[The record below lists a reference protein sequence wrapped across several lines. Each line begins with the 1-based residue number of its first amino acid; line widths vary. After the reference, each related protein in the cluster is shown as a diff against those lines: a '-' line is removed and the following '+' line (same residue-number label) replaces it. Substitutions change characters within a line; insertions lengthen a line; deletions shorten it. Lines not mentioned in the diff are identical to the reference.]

1 MFIRISVVLKICFLL
16 LLFEVDMNKNK
27 IEKLLKNINEVI
39 NEDVPTNAEYIV
51 LLANML
57 RIFAIAGIEKDNRI
71 GAIDINDSFQI
82 ESACF
87 AYPDNVSLQLM
98 LQSHVLL
105 KLSETYR

>member
-1 MFIRISVVLKICFLL
+1 
-16 LLFEVDMNKNK
+16 MNKNK
-27 IEKLLKNINEVI
+27 IEKLLKNINDVI

-98 LQSHVLL
+98 LQSHILL
-105 KLSETYR
+105 KLSEIYQ

>member
-1 MFIRISVVLKICFLL
+1 
-16 LLFEVDMNKNK
+16 MNKNK

-82 ESACF
+82 EPACF

-105 KLSETYR
+105 KLSETYQ